1 MDSAVTDITVI
12 ALDQKEVVRADGTAL
27 GSIEISLAREAVGLE
42 VAPTPVSIFDHR
54 SPVTGLSFSILDS
67 QIFLGA
73 TYEDGTFNLYESQ
86 AGQWKRKVKSKD
98 GAVSLVFSESG
109 QRLAITYRDGHVKVF
124 ALPDMD
130 PVGSD
135 VQVKVQGEAF
145 VSFVT
150 EESFAVLSSDGKIRL
165 FAQGEDGEFKQQ
177 PKVIDAVPGSKLHR
191 PVAIAATSEKI
202 AVAYHDGVA
211 KEYVL
216 RVIDIKTN
224 DRQEIWDRSSDGRVV
239 ALLWRNQWNE
249 LVFHRATVHHTESV
263 TYIQRPDGIWV
274 HSKRPNCGVLKYDL
288 DAQAFE

>member
-1 MDSAVTDITVI
+1 MI
-12 ALDQKEVVRADGTAL
+12 ALDQKEVVRADGSAVGL
-27 GSIEISLAREAVGLE
+27 IEISLAREAVGLE
-42 VAPTPVSIFDHR
+42 VEPTPVAIFDGH

-73 TYEDGTFNLYESQ
+73 TYQDGTFNLYENQ
-86 AGQWKRKVKSKD
+86 AGQWTKVKSNND

-109 QRLAITYRDGHVKVF
+109 RRLAITYRNGHVKVF
-124 ALPDMD
+124 ALPEMD
-130 PVGSD
+130 PVSD
-135 VQVKVQGEAF
+135 VNVNVQGEAF

-165 FAQGEDGEFKQQ
+165 FSQEGDEFKQQ
-177 PKVIDAVPGSKLHR
+177 TSVIDAVPGSNLHR
-191 PVAIAATSEKI
+191 PIAIAATSERI

-216 RVIDIKTN
+216 RVIDIKTK

-239 ALLWRNQWNE
+239 ALLWRGQWNE

-263 TYIQRPDGIWV
+263 TYVQRPDGIWV